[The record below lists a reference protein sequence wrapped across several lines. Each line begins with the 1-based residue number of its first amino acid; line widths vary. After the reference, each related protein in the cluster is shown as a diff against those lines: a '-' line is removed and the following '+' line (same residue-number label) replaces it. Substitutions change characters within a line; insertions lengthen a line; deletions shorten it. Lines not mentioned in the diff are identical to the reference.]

1 MSEETE
7 QEIAKRIHAISTQI
21 ENIKA
26 TQLNTEQL
34 TAVIRSANAQV
45 RHIGRQ
51 QNEMSTDEF
60 QQACEMVKDTAEKLD
75 YWESR
80 YKLVLDIMEE
90 WDKDFIQL
98 KADYEM
104 LSEADGKTDKDAE
117 YWKQKCI
124 DINNDYIQINKALRE
139 SNQKL
144 LDLRSEYV
152 DLQTKYEEL
161 TDESKV
167 NAATSEFHRQ
177 ESNRHADELMHMH
190 DECNAKQRTIKQ
202 LSEELD
208 KTREICEQRARKIQ
222 ELETA
227 LDKTI
232 ADLKESDRISNVH
245 SYNFEKVNNE
255 CALWKQ
261 RYQELNNANE
271 RECCGYSDQLIDYY
285 RHELNRR
292 AVKLNEREYEYTAVV
307 RNLEKVNAECETWK
321 QRYKELNKK
330 YDNGA
335 VKFTDAKLKAD
346 AIAMSYDELSET
358 LHAVEQERDKYKEK
372 YEVTKKLLDA
382 ETDASDNTVLF
393 EQVKNLLRENKL
405 LLDTKESLVN
415 ELLDL
420 RFLIHRLRLQEENT
434 NTDNTEEAK
443 L

>member
-51 QNEMSTDEF
+51 QNELSTDEF
-60 QQACEMVKDTAEKLD
+60 QQACGMIKDTAEKLD

-80 YKLVLDIMEE
+80 YKLVLEIMEE
-90 WDKDFIQL
+90 WNKDFIQL
-98 KADYEM
+98 KADYEV
-104 LSEADGKTDKDAE
+104 LTEADGKTDKNAE

-124 DINNDYIQINKALRE
+124 DINNDYIQINKALKE

-167 NAATSEFHRQ
+167 NTAVSETTVA
-177 ESNRHADELMHMH
+177 ELKADIKRLHDILANTQ
-190 DECNAKQRTIKQ
+190 DECNSKQKDIEQ
-202 LSEELD
+202 LSAELG
-208 KTREICEQRARKIQ
+208 KTREVCEQKSRKIRDY
-222 ELETA
+222 ETTLNDA
-227 LDKTI
+227 TRSK
-232 ADLKESDRISNVH
+232 KYWEN
-245 SYNFEKVNNE
+245 
-255 CALWKQ
+255 
-261 RYQELNNANE
+261 LNNTNE
-271 RECCGYSDQLIDYY
+271 REFHKCKIERDKLKT
-285 RHELNRR
+285 ELNTKNADLER
-292 AVKLNEREYEYTAVV
+292 AEYNYKAISQ
-307 RNLEKVNAECETWK
+307 NLEKVNAECETWK
-321 QRYKELNKK
+321 QRYQKLNKK
-330 YDNGA
+330 FDNNA

-358 LHAVEQERDKYKEK
+358 LHTVEQERDKYKEK

-382 ETDASDNTVLF
+382 ETSAEHTGSDSYNELYKENQQLYAALDEKENQIDGLF
-393 EQVKNLLRENKL
+393 KEAKL
-405 LLDTKESLVN
+405 LTETKTSLVN

-420 RFLIHRLRLQEENT
+420 RFLIHRLRLQEENS
-434 NTDNTEEAK
+434 NADDTDEDES
-443 L
+443 